1 MATPAQIAANR
12 ANALKS
18 TGPRTP
24 EGKAASRFNAMKHT
38 LDAESVILPGEDP
51 AAYQALIDAYHR
63 DWDPQTPNETF
74 HVETM
79 IRSDWTRARLRRVEA
94 SLQRT
99 LLAESSGD
107 LAAALLSDSPAAK
120 LLARVQR
127 QIASLE
133 RAWNR
138 AASELRRSYREQDD
152 FHDQD
157 LDQQRAQIDRELASF
172 PLNAPS
178 VPAPP
183 HVPSPTT
190 DRGRAAT
197 TSTGFWVP

>member
-1 MATPAQIAANR
+1 
-12 ANALKS
+12 
-18 TGPRTP
+18 
-24 EGKAASRFNAMKHT
+24 MKHT

-51 AAYQALIDAYHR
+51 AAYQALVDAYHR
-63 DWDPQTPNETF
+63 DWDPETPNETF

-79 IRSDWTRARLRRVEA
+79 VRSDWTRARLRRVEA

-138 AASELRRSYREQDD
+138 ANSELRRAYREQDD
-152 FHDQD
+152 SRDQA
-157 LDQQRAQIDRELASF
+157 LEHQLANIDRGLASF
-172 PLNAPS
+172 PLIVPSAPS
-178 VPAPP
+178 PRQDRDRVTATCSELSVPLDAQF
-183 HVPSPTT
+183 PSRLASSGP
-190 DRGRAAT
+190 
-197 TSTGFWVP
+197 SSGFGCSFVLP

>member
-1 MATPAQIAANR
+1 
-12 ANALKS
+12 
-18 TGPRTP
+18 
-24 EGKAASRFNAMKHT
+24 MKHT

-51 AAYQALIDAYHR
+51 AAYQALVDAYHR

-138 AASELRRSYREQDD
+138 ASSDLRRAYREQDQSREQALE
-152 FHDQD
+152 HQ
-157 LDQQRAQIDRELASF
+157 LANIDRELASF

-178 VPAPP
+178 FPALPQ
-183 HVPSPTT
+183 VPSPGT
-190 DRGRAAT
+190 DRDRAAAI
-197 TSTGFWVP
+197 SSGLSMA

>member
-1 MATPAQIAANR
+1 
-12 ANALKS
+12 
-18 TGPRTP
+18 
-24 EGKAASRFNAMKHT
+24 
-38 LDAESVILPGEDP
+38 
-51 AAYQALIDAYHR
+51 
-63 DWDPQTPNETF
+63 
-74 HVETM
+74 M

-138 AASELRRSYREQDD
+138 ASSELRRAYREQDD
-152 FHDQD
+152 SRDQAFE
-157 LDQQRAQIDRELASF
+157 QQLAQTDRELASF
-172 PLNAPS
+172 PVNAPS
-178 VPAPP
+178 IHASHPLSGHGSEPRRDRKQRTLDAVGCCVPTSLLAGNADNCVSVRQP
-183 HVPSPTT
+183 HSKNK
-190 DRGRAAT
+190 
-197 TSTGFWVP
+197 S